1 MTDDSQPISILS
13 ETECWNHLSS
23 GSLGRLVTTVDG
35 QSEIFPINYVVQHRT
50 VLFRTAEGTKLVST
64 AINQNVLFEADD
76 HNVVEGWSVIV
87 RGVARI
93 LHDDEDIAEAERA
106 QLLPWTATIKQHYV
120 RIRPLSVTGRR
131 VLFGS
136 EPDRGSRRSDGARS
150 RLEPLDAGQPAA
162 SPQRHRGARQLHKE
176 RLTGRRR
183 SRVRVR
189 TRRRQRSSPHGST

>member
-64 AINQNVLFEADD
+64 AINHNVLFEADD

-93 LHDDEDIAEAERA
+93 LHDDEDLAEAERA

-136 EPDRGSRRSDGARS
+136 EPDR
-150 RLEPLDAGQPAA
+150 AG
-162 SPQRHRGARQLHKE
+162 
-176 RLTGRRR
+176 LTR
-183 SRVRVR
+183 
-189 TRRRQRSSPHGST
+189 

>member
-64 AINQNVLFEADD
+64 AINHNVLFEADD

-93 LHDDEDIAEAERA
+93 LHDDEDLAEAERA

-136 EPDRGSRRSDGARS
+136 EPDR
-150 RLEPLDAGQPAA
+150 A
-162 SPQRHRGARQLHKE
+162 S
-176 RLTGRRR
+176 LTR
-183 SRVRVR
+183 
-189 TRRRQRSSPHGST
+189 